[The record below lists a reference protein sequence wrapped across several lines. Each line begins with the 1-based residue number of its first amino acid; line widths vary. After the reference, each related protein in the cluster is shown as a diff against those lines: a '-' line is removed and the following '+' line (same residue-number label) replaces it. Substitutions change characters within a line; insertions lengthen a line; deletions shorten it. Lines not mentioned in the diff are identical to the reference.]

1 MSPLSELQPEQRPA
15 WSLHKRL
22 LLAFGVLLI
31 LFLGL
36 AGIVLDRAYTQSV
49 EAAVAERLRLQ
60 IYALLGVAD
69 PDGEGFFVP
78 DLEDARFAQIDS
90 GLYGLIIAS
99 DGREVW
105 RSHSA
110 LNLNLDAALLQEQVQ
125 DIGETG
131 FGSVTLELQGALVW
145 SSYGTYWE
153 NLDQTY
159 SFVVLEST
167 APTLAE
173 IEEFRS
179 NLWRWFGAMAV
190 VLSVAQYLLLR
201 WGMLPLQ
208 RLARDVS
215 AIESGAQ
222 DQLQAVYPSELEAV
236 THNLNLLIRSER
248 ERQARYR
255 STLGDL
261 AHSLKTPLAVLS
273 SSLQESH
280 AQPLTPLQL
289 DEMQEQVQRMNEIV
303 SYQLKR
309 AVKANQVQVLAKPVN
324 VGEVLQRLLGALTK
338 VYRDKDMQVTT
349 QIDAAAQFIG
359 EESDLMELCGNLLDN
374 AFKYGRSQVQVR
386 VRQDGRLLCIEIDD
400 DGDGIAESARDW
412 VLQRGARA
420 DTVTS
425 GQGIGLAVAVDIV
438 SAYGGEMKVGRSA
451 LGGASLSVSFVQ
463 KLQL

>member
-1 MSPLSELQPEQRPA
+1 MSPLPEQGPG
-15 WSLHKRL
+15 WSLQKRL
-22 LLAFGVLLI
+22 VLAFGVLLI

-36 AGIVLDRAYTQSV
+36 AGFVLDRAYTQSV

-60 IYALLGVAD
+60 IYALLGVAE
-69 PDGEGFFVP
+69 PDGAGFFVP

-90 GLYGLIIAS
+90 GLYAFILDSA
-99 DGREVW
+99 GREVW

-110 LNLNLDAALLQEQVQ
+110 LNLNPDPALLQQQVQ
-125 DIGETG
+125 DIGNSG
-131 FGSVTLELQGALVW
+131 FGTLSLELQGDLVW

-153 NLDQTY
+153 LQDQTF

-167 APTLAE
+167 APTAAE
-173 IEEFRS
+173 IGEFRS
-179 NLWRWFGAMAV
+179 NLYLWFGAMAL

-201 WGMLPLQ
+201 WGMRPLQ
-208 RLARDVS
+208 QLARDVS
-215 AIESGAQ
+215 AIERGAQ
-222 DQLQAVYPSELEAV
+222 DQLQGSYPSELAAV

-273 SSLQESH
+273 SAVQESREQGH
-280 AQPLTPLQL
+280 TAARQL
-289 DEMQEQVQRMNEIV
+289 DEMQEQVARMNDIV

-309 AVKANQVQVLAKPVN
+309 AVKLHQTQLLAKPVR
-324 VGEVLQRLLGALTK
+324 VAEVLQRLLGALAK
-338 VYRDKDMQVTT
+338 VYRDKQMQVDT
-349 QIDAAAQFIG
+349 QIDAAALFFG

-374 AFKYGRSQVQVR
+374 AFKYGRSRVQVA
-386 VRQDGRLLCIEIDD
+386 VRESGNLLRIDIDD
-400 DGDGIAESARDW
+400 DGAGIAETDREW

-438 SAYGGEMKVGRSA
+438 SAYGGELKLGRSV
-451 LGGASLSVSFVQ
+451 LGGASCSVSFVQ
-463 KLQL
+463 KPQ